1 MIPSLSYVV
10 LTRDRREELLGCLGS
25 LAVQDL
31 ADTEVV
37 LVDGGSADGT
47 VAAVRRD
54 FPAVRVVE
62 VGRNPG
68 VAAGR
73 NLGISEARAPWC
85 LLLDDDARLTGPDA
99 ARRVR
104 GFFDRDPDLACLA
117 LRVLDAAT
125 GEDAPKSVPRADRRP
140 PGDGEECAFFC
151 GAGFAIRRDTFLSL
165 GGFWED
171 LFYAGEE
178 VDLSYRLLAAGHRLA
193 YTRQASVLHREVE
206 SGRPSG
212 QWVYHQARNR
222 CLVATRHLPL
232 RFLATHVAAW
242 TAFTGG
248 VALRDR
254 QLRAWARGMRDAA
267 HALPGVIRERR
278 PLDAA
283 TVRRVRQLGGRL
295 WY

>member
-1 MIPSLSYVV
+1 MTPSLSYVV
-10 LTRDRREELLGCLGS
+10 LTRDRREELLGCLAS
-25 LAVQDL
+25 LALQDL
-31 ADTEVV
+31 PDTEIV
-37 LVDGGSADGT
+37 LVDGGSGDGT
-47 VAAVRRD
+47 VEAVRHD
-54 FPAVRVVE
+54 FPAARIVE

-68 VAAGR
+68 VAGGR
-73 NLGISEARAPWC
+73 NLGIAEARAPLC
-85 LLLDDDARLTGPDA
+85 LLLDDDARLTEPDA

-104 GFFDRDPDLACLA
+104 GFFDRDPGLACLA

-151 GAGFAIRRDTFLSL
+151 GAGFAIRRETFLAL

-178 VDLSYRLLAAGHRLA
+178 VDLSYRLLAAGHRLV
-193 YTRQASVLHREVE
+193 YTRQASVLHREVPAA
-206 SGRPSG
+206 RPSSR
-212 QWVYHQARNR
+212 WVYHQSRNR

-254 QLRAWARGMRDAA
+254 QLGAWARGMRDAA
-267 HALPGVIRERR
+267 RALPGVFRERQ

-283 TVRRVRQLGGRL
+283 TVSKVRRLGGRL